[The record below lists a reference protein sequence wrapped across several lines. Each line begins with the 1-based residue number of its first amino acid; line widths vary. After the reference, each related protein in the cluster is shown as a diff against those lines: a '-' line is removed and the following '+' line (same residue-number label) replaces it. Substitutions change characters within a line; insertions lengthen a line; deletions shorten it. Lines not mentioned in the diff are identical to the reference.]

1 MSSRQDCRTRY
12 PIILAHGIGVTE
24 RGGLYI
30 PWGRVPAA
38 LRAHGAQVF
47 FGGQDAWG
55 SIETGASQLAAAV
68 RQVRRET
75 GCARVNIIAH
85 SKGGLEARHMISRM
99 GYGKYVASLT
109 MLATPNRGS
118 RVAELLLHARPGI
131 AAWAHGNDA
140 WWRRHGDKNPDSLR
154 AAEQLTPACL
164 TLFNRT
170 HPDAA
175 CVYYQSWGARL
186 GRGNPDLAMQLTH
199 GLFFHADGDSD
210 GLVTPGS
217 ARWGRYRGTLEG
229 VSHQQLVGVGAEGG
243 RSFDARAFY
252 VHLAQELSE
261 MGF

>member
-12 PIILAHGIGVTE
+12 PIILVHGIGVTE

-47 FGGQDAWG
+47 FGRQDAWG

-85 SKGGLEARHMISRM
+85 SRGGLEARHMISRM
-99 GYGKYVASLT
+99 GYGKYVAS
-109 MLATPNRGS
+109 
-118 RVAELLLHARPGI
+118 
-131 AAWAHGNDA
+131 
-140 WWRRHGDKNPDSLR
+140 
-154 AAEQLTPACL
+154 LTPACL